1 MRKSFLENLRAM
13 ASMSLIERDSIV
25 TTRDSFKDC
34 ILACGIGNQMHT
46 NFKKRNVP
54 QGASGTFAQIMT
66 VL

>member
-1 MRKSFLENLRAM
+1 M

-34 ILACGIGNQMHT
+34 ILACGIGNLMHT
-46 NFKKRNVP
+46 NLKKRNVP
-54 QGASGTFAQIMT
+54 QAASGTFAQIMT

>member
-1 MRKSFLENLRAM
+1 M

-54 QGASGTFAQIMT
+54 QAASGTFAQIMT